1 MAVSKSSLTKAE
13 HRSMPVKKHGIII
26 ETPTE
31 APQADP
37 SRSVLLVLAVIVSF
51 AVLMMPAIW
60 FLFVRT

>member
-1 MAVSKSSLTKAE
+1 
-13 HRSMPVKKHGIII
+13 MPEKKHGIII

-31 APQADP
+31 APQANP
-37 SRSVLLVLAVIVSF
+37 GRSVLLVLAVIVSF